1 MSFMSLS
8 TTWVKESSS
17 EEEYTKFKQVAPI
30 NKILKEKLQKPIREK
45 KTSEVET
52 TTKFSDDDWYVWNI
66 FSRAQILTFLF
77 VGENHIR
84 NELHQPHKQGFIA
97 LFNEKLCENQNFP
110 RRCKLLDVKWK
121 DLQDTLKAMRRKLE
135 NKRDFKSFE
144 KGARLGK
151 ILYSP
156 YLS

>member
-1 MSFMSLS
+1 MG
-8 TTWVKESSS
+8 
-17 EEEYTKFKQVAPI
+17 
-30 NKILKEKLQKPIREK
+30 EK
-45 KTSEVET
+45 
-52 TTKFSDDDWYVWNI
+52 
-66 FSRAQILTFLF
+66 
-77 VGENHIR
+77 HIR
-84 NELHQPHKQGFIA
+84 NELRQPHKQGFIA

-135 NKRDFKSFE
+135 NERDFKSFE

>member
-17 EEEYTKFKQVAPI
+17 EEEYTKFKQVATT
-30 NKILKEKLQKPIREK
+30 NKIVKEKLQKPIREK

-52 TTKFSDDDWYVWNI
+52 TTKFSDDDWYVSNI

-77 VGENHIR
+77 VGEKRIR

-97 LFNEKLCENQNFP
+97 YS
-110 RRCKLLDVKWK
+110 
-121 DLQDTLKAMRRKLE
+121 MRSFAKTKISLE
-135 NKRDFKSFE
+135 DASYLMSN
-144 KGARLGK
+144 GK
-151 ILYSP
+151 ISKIR
-156 YLS
+156 

>member
-17 EEEYTKFKQVAPI
+17 EEEYTKFKQVATT
-30 NKILKEKLQKPIREK
+30 NKIVKEKFQKPIREK

-52 TTKFSDDDWYVWNI
+52 TTKFSDDDWYVSNI

-77 VGENHIR
+77 VGEKRIR

-121 DLQDTLKAMRRKLE
+121 ELQDTLKQWGE
-135 NKRDFKSFE
+135 NWKIK
-144 KGARLGK
+144 K
-151 ILYSP
+151 ILKA
-156 YLS
+156 LKKVLA